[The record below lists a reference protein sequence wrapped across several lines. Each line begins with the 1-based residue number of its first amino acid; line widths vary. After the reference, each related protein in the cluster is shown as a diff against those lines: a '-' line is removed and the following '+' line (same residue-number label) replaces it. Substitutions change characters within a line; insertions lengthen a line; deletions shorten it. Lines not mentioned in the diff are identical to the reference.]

1 MVWVGEF
8 LGKQPLLTLFLVIS
22 LGYAVGEI
30 SIAGFQLGVGA
41 VLFVGL
47 LIGVLAPEAAP
58 PGLLSTI
65 GLILFCY
72 GIGIQYGKAFF
83 KGLKAPAG
91 RRQLL
96 IGAVA
101 TVVTAGV
108 AAIAIN
114 LLGISKEI
122 GLGIFSGALTSTPT
136 LESVVHAS
144 GSDDPV
150 AGYGV
155 AYPFGVFGPILFIYF
170 LTRIIRP
177 KFPARKRRGMEG
189 TELQVSHTNIVGKR
203 LAEVTA
209 QLPSTV
215 QVIAVRQGGHN
226 VLPHGDVKLAL
237 GDELLVEAKDEESLR
252 QAQRLVG
259 EGPSTHAIV
268 DVADLDDLTVYVSRR
283 AAIGQRLGDL
293 NLSEN
298 LGCSVISIIRGDS
311 ELFPN
316 PGVIL
321 EAGDQLRLVAEPGR
335 AAEIQ
340 DFFGNSA
347 YSVAEVSYLAL
358 GLGMILGVLL
368 GLVPFPL
375 PGLGSFS
382 FGPAGGALIVALILG
397 WLGRTG
403 TLSWKISPSANLILR
418 NFGLTLFLAV
428 AGLRSAET
436 FFKTVQA
443 TGLSLLGMGMLVTL
457 SIVMVVTL
465 VGHVLL
471 RIQFDELLGIIA
483 GATGNPAVLAY
494 AAKRVPTNQPEI
506 GYAIVYPSTTIL
518 KIVAAQA
525 LFNLLGG

>member
-1 MVWVGEF
+1 MSGLWEF
-8 LGKQPLLTLFLVIS
+8 LGSQPLLTLFLVIS
-22 LGYAVGEI
+22 LGYAVGEV

-47 LIGVLAPEAAP
+47 LLGALAPAAAP
-58 PGLLSTI
+58 PGILSTV
-65 GLILFCY
+65 GLVLFCY

-83 KGLKAPAG
+83 KGLKAPSG

-96 IGAVA
+96 IGAIA
-101 TVVTAGV
+101 TVGTAIV
-108 AAIAIN
+108 AAIAIRV
-114 LLGISKEI
+114 LGVSKEI

-136 LESVVHAS
+136 LESVVHAA

-155 AYPFGVFGPILFIYF
+155 AYPFGVFGPILFMYI
-170 LTRIIRP
+170 LNRLIRP
-177 KFPARKRRGMEG
+177 TFPARKRRGTEG
-189 TELQVSHTNIVGKR
+189 TELLVTHAELVGKR
-203 LAEVTA
+203 LSEVTA
-209 QLPSTV
+209 QLPQDV
-215 QVIAVRQGGHN
+215 QVIAVRHDGYNQ
-226 VLPHGDVKLAL
+226 VPHGEMRLAM
-237 GDELLVEAKDEESLR
+237 GDELLIEAKSAESLQ

-259 EGPSTHAIV
+259 EGPKPHAIV

-283 AAIGQRLGDL
+283 TAIGQKLDDL
-293 NLSEN
+293 KLSEN
-298 LGCSVISIIRGDS
+298 LGCTVVSVIRGDS

-316 PGVIL
+316 PGMIL

-335 AAEIQ
+335 AGEIQ

-358 GLGMILGVLL
+358 GLGMVLGVLL

-375 PGLGSFS
+375 PGIGSFS

-403 TLSWKISPSANLILR
+403 NLSWKISPSANLILR

-428 AGLRSAET
+428 AGMRSAET

-443 TGLSLLGMGMLVTL
+443 TGLSLLGMGILVTL
-457 SIVMVVTL
+457 VIVLLVTL
-465 VGHVLL
+465 LGYVLL
-471 RIQFDELLGIIA
+471 RIKFDELLGIIA

-494 AAKRVPTNQPEI
+494 AAKAVPTNQPEV
-506 GYAIVYPSTTIL
+506 GYAIVYPSTTII
-518 KIVAAQA
+518 KIIAAQV
-525 LFNLLGG
+525 LYGLLR